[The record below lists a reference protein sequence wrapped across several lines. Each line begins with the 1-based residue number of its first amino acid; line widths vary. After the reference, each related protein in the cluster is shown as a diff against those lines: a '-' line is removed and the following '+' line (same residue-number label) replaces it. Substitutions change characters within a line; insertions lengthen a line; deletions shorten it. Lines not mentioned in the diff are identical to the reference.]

1 MAATHKREGGSAD
14 TYREHSVSRASWERG
29 VIATRRSLCDAIKK
43 KPGELEI
50 DRFTARQKSLLT
62 TGKQVSDEGN

>member
-1 MAATHKREGGSAD
+1 MATGV
-14 TYREHSVSRASWERG
+14 TYVGNKVLQLQHRD
-29 VIATRRSLCDAIKK
+29 VIDVAISISKKK

>member
-1 MAATHKREGGSAD
+1 MRLTSNNPE
-14 TYREHSVSRASWERG
+14 
-29 VIATRRSLCDAIKK
+29 K